1 MLLTTCATIISVSA
15 QTTEDSVKT
24 VINTMFSAMKNGD
37 AALFRINFS
46 DSAILQTIA
55 RDREGKLTVV
65 NENISAFADF
75 VGHLKKDSAD
85 ERISFEMIKTDGPL
99 AIAWTPYRFYYN
111 GRFSHCGVNSF
122 QLIRLAGGWKIH
134 YLIDTRRREGC
145 Q

>member
-75 VGHLKKDSAD
+75 VGQLKKDSAD
-85 ERISFEMIKTDGPL
+85 ERISFETIKTDGPL
-99 AIAWTPYRFYYN
+99 AIAWTPYHFYYN